1 MSCCLKNYAKKT
13 VVFTPQRPQ
22 GAITPLTPL
31 TFELAKLELDD
42 ISLFPNLTK
51 FQSSLVTAT
60 AFYHAKTALTLKK
73 SCVSQ
78 EKNRGFSFLFV
89 LSKK

>member
-13 VVFTPQRPQ
+13 VVL
-22 GAITPLTPL
+22 TPLTPLTPLNPL

>member
-13 VVFTPQRPQ
+13 VVLTPL
-22 GAITPLTPL
+22 TPLTPL

-78 EKNRGFSFLFV
+78 EKIGVSVFYSYYLKN
-89 LSKK
+89 K